1 MNIKKFFALAK
12 EKGVETA
19 EVSFSKSSAFSFEI
33 FQGAIS
39 SYEISTN
46 SNYRAKGIYKGK
58 LGICRSE
65 NASEEYFVDSI
76 IKNASFIEKDEEAI
90 IFEGSPKYSHK
101 NLYSKALAEVSNDVK
116 LQKMFEL
123 EKYTLGLDP
132 RIKNVEVSY
141 SDQEGSKTFTNTYG
155 LNLKEKSNYYVIY
168 LSVYVQ
174 DGDELKAA
182 YDCFFSNDPT
192 EFKMEEF
199 AKKVVA
205 DAISKLHGENIKPG
219 TYKAVLNRDSVSS
232 LLNALVGHVCADS
245 VQKHVSKFEGKVGE
259 QVISNKLTV
268 YEKPVNKTVFA
279 SMFDAQ
285 GVATYNKTI
294 FNKGV
299 LTGYLYDLERAKKDN
314 TESTGNSAVNGV
326 GFDCLV
332 VKPGKLSEEELFAK
346 VGNGLYITSLD
357 GLHAGLNATSG
368 DFSLQAEGYEI
379 KDGKIRGA
387 LGLFTVSGNL
397 FTVFND
403 ILAVGNNSKL
413 LLSSNTVP
421 SIAIK
426 HLKYSV

>member
-12 EKGVETA
+12 EKGIDTA
-19 EVSFSKSSAFSFEI
+19 EVSFNKSTAFSFSL
-33 FQGAIS
+33 FQGAID

-46 SNYRAKGIYKGK
+46 SSYKAKGIYKDK

-76 IKNASFIEKDEEAI
+76 IKNASYIEKDEEAI
-90 IFEGSPKYSHK
+90 IFKGSEKYSHK
-101 NLYSKALAEVSNDVK
+101 NLYSKSLEALDNETKIA
-116 LQKMFEL
+116 KMLEL
-123 EKYTLGLDP
+123 EKYAYSLDS
-132 RIKNVEVSY
+132 RVKNVEISY
-141 SDQEGSKTFTNTYG
+141 SDTEGTKTFTNTYG
-155 LNLKEKSNYYVIY
+155 LNLKEKSNYYVIF
-168 LSVYVQ
+168 LSVVIEENGEIKQ
-174 DGDELKAA
+174 A
-182 YDCFFSNDPT
+182 YDAFFSNDPS
-192 EFKMEEF
+192 EFKLEEF
-199 AKKVVA
+199 AKSVV
-205 DAISKLHGENIKPG
+205 DKGISMLHCEIIASG

-232 LLNALVGHVCADS
+232 LLNAIVGHVCSDS

-259 QVISNKLTV
+259 QVVSNKLTV
-268 YEKPVNKTVFA
+268 YEKPINKTVFA
-279 SMFDAQ
+279 SMFDDQ
-285 GVATYNKTI
+285 GVACYNKTI
-294 FNKGV
+294 FDKGV

-314 TESTGNSAVNGV
+314 VESTGNSTGNGV

-332 VKPGKLSEEELFAK
+332 VKPGKLSEEELFEK

-368 DFSLQAEGYEI
+368 DFSLQAQGYEI

-397 FTVFND
+397 FTIFND